1 GADISTFLKQWNE
14 MGMKDKI
21 PFAQIGVADADIW
34 GIGAKAA
41 AGVYAK
47 IWYYDNPENLQ
58 EDKDFAATYA
68 EKYGRPAPDRAWM
81 GWYSMRPLLQ
91 ALDAAESTEPADVV
105 QALEAWKD
113 EGRGTSFRAWDHQ
126 MLNPIV
132 IAEAKP
138 EVTDEWSFL
147 NVL

>member
-34 GIGAKAA
+34 GIGAEAA

-47 IWYYDNPENLQ
+47 ISYYDNPENLQ

-68 EKYGRPAPDRAWM
+68 EKYGRPPPDRAGV
-81 GWYSMRPLLQ
+81 GWFSRRPPLQ
-91 ALDAAESTEPADVV
+91 GEGAAEAPRPRRRGEGPGG
-105 QALEAWKD
+105 LE
-113 EGRGTSFRAWDHQ
+113 G
-126 MLNPIV
+126 
-132 IAEAKP
+132 
-138 EVTDEWSFL
+138 
-147 NVL
+147 